1 MFKVESTHSL
11 AIAYTGDAGYDIAA
25 ASPPIFIG
33 QKVAENTYKS
43 IDYVEYDTEVKIAPQ
58 EGYHTFA
65 FPRSS
70 ISSKNLI
77 LANSIGLID
86 NGYRGTVRLRF
97 KYIAQPIDYSIVDG
111 VDYGGFVISPNL
123 NKIYQQGDRIGQLVF
138 AKTLS
143 PEFSV
148 KDSLSLTVRK
158 EGGFGSSGS

>member
-1 MFKVESTHSL
+1 
-11 AIAYTGDAGYDIAA
+11 
-25 ASPPIFIG
+25 
-33 QKVAENTYKS
+33 
-43 IDYVEYDTEVKIAPQ
+43 
-58 EGYHTFA
+58 
-65 FPRSS
+65 
-70 ISSKNLI
+70 